1 MGRLVAAGFPF
12 LVLAACNA
20 PSSDSVADIAV
31 FTESDSAYAIRG
43 LIAQLDIDDERALFG
58 SVTAVVENADGGYVA
73 ADGLNQRLVFMDR
86 NLNPVRTVGRHG
98 EGPGEYQLPGVLIRN
113 GDQIAVVDQIHAR
126 VTYLTSRGDFVRM
139 HQLGGYLSDAAVH
152 PELGLLVVGMEFS
165 DHYLGRVTESG
176 QTAFAEV
183 PVGFRGE
190 PDVFQLPIDLVATT
204 PDGRVH
210 VLDGSQLVLASYDS
224 VGDLVGLAYLPE
236 PMRTSLLE
244 RDANRIEA
252 MGGAARVLGSQL
264 ALSLQVLE
272 DGRLFVRIT
281 YVDTLGFVLDLN
293 TLRAI
298 PVRKPEGS
306 QWAWIRR
313 TGASFFDGDRLVVA
327 GLNDGPATLVIAE
340 TELVAR

>member
-1 MGRLVAAGFPF
+1 M
-12 LVLAACNA
+12 
-20 PSSDSVADIAV
+20 
-31 FTESDSAYAIRG
+31 
-43 LIAQLDIDDERALFG
+43 
-58 SVTAVVENADGGYVA
+58 
-73 ADGLNQRLVFMDR
+73 
-86 NLNPVRTVGRHG
+86 
-98 EGPGEYQLPGVLIRN
+98 
-113 GDQIAVVDQIHAR
+113 
-126 VTYLTSRGDFVRM
+126 
-139 HQLGGYLSDAAVH
+139 SDAAVH
-152 PELGLLVVGMEFS
+152 PELGLLVVGMDFS
-165 DHYLGRVTESG
+165 NHYLGRVTESG

-183 PVGFRGE
+183 PVRFRGE

-298 PVRKPEGS
+298 PVRRPEGS
-306 QWAWIRR
+306 QWAWILR
-313 TGASFFDGDRLVVA
+313 TGASFFDGDRLVME
-327 GLNDGPATLVIAE
+327 GLNDGPAALVIAE